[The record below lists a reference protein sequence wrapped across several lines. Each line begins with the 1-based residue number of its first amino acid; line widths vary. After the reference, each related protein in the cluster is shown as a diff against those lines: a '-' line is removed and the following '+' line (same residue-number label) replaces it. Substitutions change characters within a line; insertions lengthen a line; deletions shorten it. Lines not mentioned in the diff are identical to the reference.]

1 MWVIFLGR
9 SLSQKYAIHFECSR
23 MDSEKPGPD
32 MATEVEKHCQ
42 TSDDFTFGV
51 QIRESGHAG

>member
-1 MWVIFLGR
+1 MSRKF
-9 SLSQKYAIHFECSR
+9 AIHFECSR

-32 MATEVEKHCQ
+32 MAMEVEKHCQ

-51 QIRESGHAG
+51 QTRESGHAG